1 MGKGVLYKANASTW
15 SKSQSKKFNATTIS
29 DGKVRHA
36 DAGTWYDNY
45 PMEQLYTATFSAN
58 WSNGWRGDG
67 VKLDEGVWQSNILV
81 GSTTNYMGMWGFD
94 QNAIQAFLA
103 PNKDF
108 GGVTSAKLW
117 VNCYET
123 TTNGSPD
130 VLIGKH
136 SYTSEP
142 SGTWNGANADYGD
155 SVLLHVP
162 NQALG
167 GYVVTLKT
175 TQITLKDKR
184 TAIGGI
190 AIKGQEATNENHGKF
205 NGVNSYNTRLEITVL
220 K

>member
-1 MGKGVLYKANASTW
+1 MTKGVLYKFNASTY
-15 SKSQSKKFNATTIS
+15 SKSFAKKYNGNAES
-29 DGKVRHA
+29 DGKVMHGNA
-36 DAGTWYDNY
+36 STMFDNY
-45 PMEQLYTATFSAN
+45 PMEQEFTQTFDVK

-67 VKLDEGVWQSNILV
+67 VKLDKGVWQTNILV
-81 GSTTNYMGMWGFD
+81 GSTTNYMGMYGFD
-94 QNAIQAFLA
+94 KNAIQAFLA

-108 GGVTSAKLW
+108 GGVTKALLY

-136 SYTSEP
+136 SYASEVA
-142 SGTWNGANADYGD
+142 GTWNGQNTDYGD
-155 SVLLHVP
+155 SSKLHVP

-167 GYVVTLKT
+167 GYQVTLNPS
-175 TQITLKDKR
+175 QITLADRR

-190 AIKGQEATNENHGKF
+190 AIKGETATSENHGKF
-205 NGVNSYNTRLEITVL
+205 NGVNSYNTRLIITVL

>member
-15 SKSQSKKFNATTIS
+15 TKSQSKKANATTVS
-29 DGKVRHA
+29 VGKVRHA
-36 DAGTWYDNY
+36 NATTWFDNY
-45 PMEQLYTATFSAN
+45 PMEQEYTQTFNAT
-58 WSNGWRGDG
+58 WSNGWGSGG
-67 VKLDEGVWQSNILV
+67 VKLDLGVWNRNILV
-81 GSTTNYMGMWGFD
+81 GSTTNFMGMFGFD
-94 QNAIQAFLA
+94 KNAIQNFLA

-108 GGVTSAKLW
+108 GGVTKALLY

-136 SYTSEP
+136 SYNSEP
-142 SGTWNGANADYGD
+142 SGSWTGQNADYGD
-155 SVLLHVP
+155 KVKLHVP

-167 GYVVTLKT
+167 GYQVTLNP
-175 TQITLKDKR
+175 TQITLADKR

-190 AIKGQEATNENHGKF
+190 AMKGETATNENHGKF
-205 NGVNSYNTRLEITVL
+205 NGVNTYNTRLVITVL